1 MLELGGNNALIVM
14 DDADLNMVVPATVF
28 ACVGTA
34 GQRCTSTRRLIVHEK
49 VYDELLERIVKA
61 YKQLECRIGD
71 SLEQNTLIGPLHNE
85 AAVLKYKS
93 TIAEAIVKVCFKHI
107 LRLVFFFTVLLL
119 LQYHKFYAAFLGRK
133 S

>member
-1 MLELGGNNALIVM
+1 M